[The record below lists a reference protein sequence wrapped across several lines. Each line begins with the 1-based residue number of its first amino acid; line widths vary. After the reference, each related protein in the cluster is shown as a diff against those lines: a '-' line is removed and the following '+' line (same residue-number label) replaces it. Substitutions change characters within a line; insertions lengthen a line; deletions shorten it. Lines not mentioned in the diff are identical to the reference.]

1 MAYSPVP
8 PPPPDVQVRTEVKQ
22 DSFGQEL
29 VILFTMVI
37 ILNFGSQFAHL
48 IARRVRDL
56 GIKVEIL
63 PFDTPASEALKHNPV
78 GIILSGSPASVLEK
92 NSPRP
97 DKTTFKL
104 GIPILGICY
113 GHQVMAHMLGG
124 KVARG
129 KHREFGK
136 EILSVKERKGIF
148 QDFSSKEIVWFS
160 HGDQVS
166 ILPKGFRETA
176 STAGCKY
183 AAFADLKN
191 NFYGIQ
197 FHPEVTHTQHGE
209 KLLKNFLFSR
219 CKAKKD
225 WKISSVT
232 ENIIAEVKSEVG
244 DRHVV
249 VGISGGVDSLVA
261 ATLIHRAIGN
271 RLHAVFVDTGL
282 LRKGEVEQVASYL
295 RKNGFKRLH
304 VIDASKLFLKR
315 LRGVSDPEQ
324 KRKIIGHSFIEVFE
338 KSIKNELKKHV
349 IAYLAQ
355 GTIYPDRIESAST
368 SKTAAKIKSHHNLT
382 LPEKIGFKILEPIRD
397 LYKDEVRR
405 VGLTL
410 GLPKKLLWRH
420 PFPGPGLAV
429 RIVGEI
435 TEERLQILREADA
448 VFIEELWKAEEY
460 EKIWQAFAA
469 LLPVKVVGVM
479 GDGRTY
485 EYVIALRA
493 VDSIDGMSADWHKIP
508 NELLEKISSAIIGK
522 VRGVNR
528 VLYDITQ
535 KPPATIEYE

>member
-1 MAYSPVP
+1 
-8 PPPPDVQVRTEVKQ
+8 
-22 DSFGQEL
+22 
-29 VILFTMVI
+29 MVI

-56 GIKVEIL
+56 GAKAEIL
-63 PFDTPASEALKHNPV
+63 PFDTPTSEIQKYNPT
-78 GIILSGSPASVLEK
+78 GIILSGGPASVLEK
-92 NSPRP
+92 GSPRP
-97 DKTTFKL
+97 DKEIFKL
-104 GIPILGICY
+104 DIPVLGICY

-124 KVARG
+124 KVAKG
-129 KHREFGK
+129 KLREFGK
-136 EILSVKERKGIF
+136 EILSIKDKKGIF
-148 QDFSSKEIVWFS
+148 QGFFAKEVVWFS
-160 HGDQVS
+160 HGDQISV
-166 ILPKGFRETA
+166 LPKGCKQTA

-183 AAFADLKN
+183 AAFADTKN
-191 NFYGIQ
+191 NFFGIQ
-197 FHPEVTHTQHGE
+197 FHPEVTHTQHGNQ
-209 KLLKNFLFSR
+209 LLKNFLFSI

-225 WKISSVT
+225 WKINSMA
-232 ENIIAEVKSEVG
+232 ENIIAEVKNEVG
-244 DRHVV
+244 DKHVV

-271 RLHAVFVDTGL
+271 HLHAVFVDTGL
-282 LRKGEVEQVASYL
+282 LRKGEVKQVALYL
-295 RKNGFKRLH
+295 RKNGFKQLH
-304 VIDASKLFLKR
+304 VIDASQLFLKR
-315 LRGVSDPEQ
+315 LKGISDPEQ

-338 KSIKNELKKHV
+338 KAIRNELKKHT

-382 LPEKIGFKILEPIRD
+382 LPEKMGFKILEPIKD

-405 VGLTL
+405 VGLAL
-410 GLPKKLLWRH
+410 DLPRKLLWRH

-435 TEERLQILREADA
+435 TRERLEILREADA
-448 VFIEELWKAEEY
+448 IFIEELGKSGEY

-493 VDSIDGMSADWHKIP
+493 VDSVDGMSADWHKIP
-508 NELLEKISSAIIGK
+508 NEVLEKISSSIISK

>member
-1 MAYSPVP
+1 M
-8 PPPPDVQVRTEVKQ
+8 
-22 DSFGQEL
+22 
-29 VILFTMVI
+29 II

-56 GIKVEIL
+56 GVKAEIL
-63 PFDTPASEALKHNPV
+63 PFNASASEIKKYNPV
-78 GIILSGSPASVLEK
+78 GIILSGGPASVLETG
-92 NSPRP
+92 SPRP
-97 DKTTFKL
+97 DKAVFQL
-104 GIPILGICY
+104 GVPVLGICY
-113 GHQVMAHMLGG
+113 GHQVMAYVLGG
-124 KVARG
+124 KITRG
-129 KHREFGK
+129 KRREFGK
-136 EILSVKERKGIF
+136 ETLNIKDGKDIF
-148 QDFSSKEIVWFS
+148 QHLSLQEIVWFS
-160 HGDQVS
+160 HGDQVLV
-166 ILPKGFRETA
+166 LPKGFKETA
-176 STAGCKY
+176 STVGCKY
-183 AAFADLKN
+183 AAFADSKN

-209 KLLKNFLFSR
+209 QLLNNFLFSI
-219 CKAKKD
+219 CKAKKN

-232 ENIIAEVKSEVG
+232 EDIIAEVKSEVG
-244 DRHVV
+244 DKHVV

-261 ATLIHRAIGN
+261 ATLIHRAIGD

-282 LRKGEVEQVASYL
+282 LRKGEVKQVASYL
-295 RKNGFKRLH
+295 RKNGFKQLC
-304 VIDASKLFLKR
+304 VIDASQLFLKR
-315 LRGVSDPEQ
+315 LEGISDPEQ

-338 KSIKNELKKHV
+338 KTIKNELKKYA

-355 GTIYPDRIESAST
+355 GTIYPDRIESAAT

-382 LPEKIGFKILEPIRD
+382 LPEKMGFKILEPIKD

-410 GLPKKLLWRH
+410 GLPRELLWRH

-429 RIVGEI
+429 RIVGKIDKEK
-435 TEERLQILREADA
+435 LQILREADA
-448 VFIEELWKAEEY
+448 VFIEKLREAGEY

-479 GDGRTY
+479 GDSRTY
-485 EYVIALRA
+485 EYIIVLRA

-508 NELLEKISSAIIGK
+508 NELLEEISSAIIGK

>member
-1 MAYSPVP
+1 
-8 PPPPDVQVRTEVKQ
+8 
-22 DSFGQEL
+22 
-29 VILFTMVI
+29 MVI

-56 GIKVEIL
+56 GVKAEIL
-63 PFDTPASEALKHNPV
+63 PFDTHASEIQKHNPI
-78 GIILSGSPASVLEK
+78 GIILSGGPASVLEK
-92 NSPRP
+92 DSPRP
-97 DKTTFKL
+97 DKELLKL
-104 GIPILGICY
+104 GIPVLGICY

-124 KVARG
+124 KVVKD

-136 EILSVKERKGIF
+136 ETLNIKERKGIF
-148 QDFSSKEIVWFS
+148 QNLSSKEIVWFS

-166 ILPKGFRETA
+166 VLPKGFKITA
-176 STAGCKY
+176 FTTGCKY
-183 AAFADLKN
+183 AAFAESKN

-197 FHPEVTHTQHGE
+197 FHPEVTHTKHGK
-209 KLLKNFLFSR
+209 KLLENFLFSI
-219 CKAKKD
+219 CKAEKD

-232 ENIIAEVKSEVG
+232 ESIIAEIKNEVG
-244 DRHVV
+244 DKHVV

-261 ATLIHRAIGN
+261 ATLTHRAIGN

-282 LRKGEVEQVASYL
+282 LRKGEVEQVTSYL
-295 RKNGFKRLH
+295 HKNGFKQLH
-304 VIDASKLFLKR
+304 VIDASQFFLKR
-315 LRGVSDPEQ
+315 LKGVIDPEQ

-338 KSIKNELKKHV
+338 KAIKNELKKHT

-355 GTIYPDRIESAST
+355 GTIYPDRIESAAT

-382 LPEKIGFKILEPIRD
+382 LPAKMGFKILEPIKD

-410 GLPKKLLWRH
+410 GLPRELLWRH
-420 PFPGPGLAV
+420 PFPGPGLAI

-435 TEERLQILREADA
+435 TADRLQILRGADA
-448 VFIEELWKAEEY
+448 IFIEELKKAGEY

-493 VDSIDGMSADWHKIP
+493 VDSIDGMSADWYKIP
-508 NELLEKISSAIIGK
+508 NELLEKISSTIIGK

>member
-1 MAYSPVP
+1 MIV
-8 PPPPDVQVRTEVKQ
+8 V
-22 DSFGQEL
+22 
-29 VILFTMVI
+29 
-37 ILNFGSQFAHL
+37 LNFGSQVAHL

-56 GIKVEIL
+56 GVQAEIV
-63 PFDTPASEALKHNPV
+63 PFDTPASAILKHNPV
-78 GIILSGSPASVLEK
+78 GIILSGGPASVLEK
-92 NSPRP
+92 GSPRP
-97 DKTTFKL
+97 DKDIFKL
-104 GIPILGICY
+104 GIPVLGICY

-124 KVARG
+124 KVTKG

-136 EILSVKERKGIF
+136 EILSVRNRQGIF
-148 QDFSSKEIVWFS
+148 QGVASKEIVWFS

-166 ILPKGFRETA
+166 SLPKGCTQTA
-176 STAGCKY
+176 STTGCTH
-183 AAFADLKN
+183 AAFADSKN

-197 FHPEVTHTQHGE
+197 FHLEVTHTQHGE
-209 KLLKNFLFSR
+209 RMLKNFLFSI
-219 CKAKKD
+219 CKAKKN
-225 WKISSVT
+225 WNISSVA
-232 ENIIAEVKSEVG
+232 ENIIADIKSEVG
-244 DRHVV
+244 RKHVV

-282 LRKGEVEQVASYL
+282 LRKGEVEQVSSYL
-295 RKNGFKRLH
+295 RKHGFKGLH
-304 VIDASKLFLKR
+304 VVDASKLFLSR
-315 LRGVSDPEQ
+315 LKGVSDPEE

-338 KSIKNELKKHV
+338 KAIKNELKKHT

-368 SKTAAKIKSHHNLT
+368 SNTAAKIKSHHNLT
-382 LPEKIGFKILEPIRD
+382 LPEKMGFEILEPIKD

-405 VGLTL
+405 VGLVL
-410 GLPKKLLWRH
+410 GLPRELLWRH

-429 RIVGEI
+429 RIVGDI
-435 TEERLQILREADA
+435 TEERLRILREADA
-448 VFIEELWKAEEY
+448 VFIEELRKAGEY

-508 NELLEKISSAIIGK
+508 NELLEKISSAIISK